1 MRLSKLQINL
11 RLRSTFTIFAPNR
24 GVLLQAE
31 IIPLRF
37 APTGTRFIRV
47 AVGKFLLPDAD
58 NAAEG
63 MMTAGD
69 IARDACK
76 LYPRK
81 Y

>member
-31 IIPLRF
+31 IKP
-37 APTGTRFIRV
+37 
-47 AVGKFLLPDAD
+47 LLPDAD

-63 MMTAGD
+63 MMKRVPEPVTPVNF
-69 IARDACK
+69 IPVNIKK
-76 LYPRK
+76 L
-81 Y
+81 